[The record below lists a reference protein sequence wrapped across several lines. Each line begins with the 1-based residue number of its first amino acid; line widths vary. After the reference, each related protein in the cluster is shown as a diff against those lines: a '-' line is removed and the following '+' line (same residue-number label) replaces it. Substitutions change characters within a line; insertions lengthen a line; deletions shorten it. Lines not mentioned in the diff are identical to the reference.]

1 MNKRLILLFSALL
14 ISTWASAQLE
24 IRPTIGIN
32 ATNVTKAP
40 DNSSTSAMVGGQG
53 GLAVMI
59 GNRFHVEP
67 GILYFSSRTGYS
79 TDEAIS
85 TSDFDQTISG
95 VNIPVNVG
103 FRFLD
108 PADDPLLNPRIFSGP
123 SMQFLTKTVW
133 SDGMLDEQID
143 WKNMS
148 WAATVG
154 AGLDI
159 SFLFVDFGYSW
170 GLSKVAEPRE
180 NIEQFND
187 FKQNTFFVNVGA
199 RLRLIK

>member
-1 MNKRLILLFSALL
+1 MEKRIILILTALF

-32 ATNVTKAP
+32 MTNVSKAP

-53 GLAVMI
+53 GLSVMI

-67 GILYFSSRTGYS
+67 GILYFSSRTSYS
-79 TDEAIS
+79 TDETINNG
-85 TSDFDQTISG
+85 DFDQTLNG

-108 PADDPLLNPRIFSGP
+108 PTDEPLLNPRIFVGP

-133 SDGMLDEQID
+133 SDGMLDEKVD
-143 WKNMS
+143 WKNFS
-148 WAATVG
+148 WSATVG

-170 GLSKVAEPRE
+170 GLSNVATPRDQVE
-180 NIEQFND
+180 EFND
-187 FKQNTFFVNVGA
+187 FKNNTFFVNVGA
-199 RLRLIK
+199 RLRLVK